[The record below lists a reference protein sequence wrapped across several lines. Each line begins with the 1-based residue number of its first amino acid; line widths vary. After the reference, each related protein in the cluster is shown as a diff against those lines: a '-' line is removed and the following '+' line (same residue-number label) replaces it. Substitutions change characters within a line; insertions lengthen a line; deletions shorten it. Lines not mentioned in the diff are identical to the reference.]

1 MSETKNSHTKEGAQK
16 VERTTVPSSAQ
27 FQQFISADWGTSA
40 SAAQRLEVA
49 DYLPSRHAAIS
60 AQFPNTCCVIPAGPY
75 KTRSNDTTYRF
86 RAHSAFSH
94 MTGLGEEKEPDAV
107 FILTPEGDTHKAVLY
122 FRPRAP
128 HTDEEFYKDARYG
141 EFWVGPRPT
150 LEDMNI
156 MTGIETKDIREL
168 EADLTALLKA
178 NHDILTL
185 PNSDPNITEL
195 VARLHSEAG
204 KTPNTERNTE
214 LERALSEL
222 RLIKDEWEIAQ
233 MREAVAATHAG
244 FDTIIR
250 ELPRAA
256 RHPRG
261 ERVVETAFFQRAR
274 EEGNGLGYDTIAAS
288 GDHANTLHFIDNNG
302 PVTEGDLILVD
313 AGVEL
318 DSLYTADITR
328 TLPVSGTFTEI
339 QAQIYQAVLDA
350 AEAALQTAKSTNPR
364 PRFRDVHNAAMN
376 VIAHRLA
383 NWGLLPCS
391 AEESLKG
398 DVQYHRRW
406 MPHGTSHHLGLDV
419 HDCAQARQEMYMDAT
434 LEPGMCFT
442 IEPGLYFHAN
452 DEKVPEEFR
461 GIGVRIEDD
470 ILITD
475 EGAERLSE
483 AIPRTV
489 DDVEAWI
496 AHVWNS

>member
-1 MSETKNSHTKEGAQK
+1 MSENENKHAKAQK

-27 FQQFISADWGTSA
+27 FQQFISSDWGGTA
-40 SAAQRLEVA
+40 STAQRMDVA
-49 DYLPSRHAAIS
+49 DYLPARHAAIS
-60 AQFPNTCCVIPAGPY
+60 AQFPHTCCVIPAGPY

-107 FILTPEGDTHKAVLY
+107 FVLTPEGDSHQAVLY
-122 FRPRAP
+122 FRPLAP
-128 HTDEEFYKDARYG
+128 RTSEEFYKDAQYG
-141 EFWVGPRPT
+141 EFWVGPRPS
-150 LEDMNI
+150 LSDMQT
-156 MTGIETKDIREL
+156 MTGIATKDIREL
-168 EADLTALLKA
+168 EADLTAIAK
-178 NHDILTL
+178 NGHEILVV
-185 PNSDPNITEL
+185 PDSDPNICALIHKITETT
-195 VARLHSEAG
+195 G
-204 KTPNTERNTE
+204 KAPDNERDKE

-222 RLIKDEWEIAQ
+222 RIVKDEWEIAQ
-233 MREAVAATHAG
+233 MRAAVAATHAG
-244 FDTIIR
+244 FNTIIL
-250 ELPRAA
+250 ELPRATK
-256 RHPRG
+256 HPRG

-302 PVTEGDLILVD
+302 PVTTGDLILVD
-313 AGVEL
+313 AGIEL

-328 TLPVSGTFTEI
+328 TLPVNGRFTEI

-350 AEAALQTAKSTNPR
+350 AEAALRTAQATNPR
-364 PRFRDVHNAAMN
+364 PRFRDVHNSAMK

-383 NWGLLPCS
+383 DWGLLPCPP
-391 AEESLKG
+391 EESLKG

-406 MPHGTSHHLGLDV
+406 MPHGTSHHLGIDV

-452 DEKVPEEFR
+452 DMKVPKEFR

-470 ILITD
+470 ILVT
-475 EGAERLSE
+475 ETGAERLSE
-483 AIPRTV
+483 AIPRTI

-496 AHVWNS
+496 AQVWGE

>member
-1 MSETKNSHTKEGAQK
+1 MSENKNKHAKTQK
-16 VERTTVPSSAQ
+16 VERTTIPSSAQ
-27 FQQFISADWGTSA
+27 FQQFISADWGETA
-40 SAAQRLEVA
+40 STAQRMEVA
-49 DYLPSRHAAIS
+49 DYLPARHAAIS

-107 FILTPEGDTHKAVLY
+107 FILIPEGDSHKAILY
-122 FRPRAP
+122 FRPLAP
-128 HTDEEFYKDARYG
+128 RTSEEFYKDAQYG

-150 LEDMNI
+150 LDDMNV

-168 EADLTALLKA
+168 ETDLTALLSA
-178 NHDILTL
+178 DHDILTL
-185 PNSDPNITEL
+185 PNSDPNISAL
-195 VARLHSEAG
+195 VSRLHSEAG
-204 KTPNTERNTE
+204 KTPNVERDTD

-233 MREAVAATHAG
+233 MREAVTATHAG

-250 ELPRAA
+250 ELPRATQ
-256 RHPRG
+256 HPRG

-288 GDHANTLHFIDNNG
+288 GDHANTLHFIDNDG
-302 PVTEGDLILVD
+302 PVRPGDVILVD

-328 TLPVSGTFTEI
+328 TLPVSGTFTEM
-339 QAQIYQAVLDA
+339 QAKIYQAVLDA
-350 AEAALQTAKSTNPR
+350 AEAALRTAQTTNPR
-364 PRFRDVHNAAMN
+364 PRFRDVHNSAMK
-376 VIAHRLA
+376 VIAHKLSE
-383 NWGLLPCS
+383 WGLLPCT

-406 MPHGTSHHLGLDV
+406 MPHGTSHHLGIDV

-470 ILITD
+470 ILVT
-475 EGAERLSE
+475 ETGAERLSE
-483 AIPRTV
+483 AIPRTI
-489 DDVEAWI
+489 DGVEAWI
-496 AHVWNS
+496 REMWQS